1 MASVTSNSPLPPSVE
16 AAYYRK
22 CIQLKRRIN
31 EIEESNDAVRLRK
44 ARVER
49 AILKLRLERT
59 FLLEQI
65 ESRMANNVDE
75 SDDSESPPP
84 TVRAIHTSPQH
95 PPPPAT
101 RTRPPHSARRNCT
114 LCHATHSL
122 TPLKPQDKPLRSKRG
137 HRKATPPAS
146 SAPPSQQPT
155 PAHAHT
161 AAARPGTP
169 SAAAPSASG
178 AAGAPTSPD
187 DARPPNGD
195 AARSVSPAA
204 QAEGPR
210 VNGPGAEEE
219 AAGEDTEMGEAGGL
233 QEEGGFEGGNRG

>member
-84 TVRAIHTSPQH
+84 TVREAHTSRQHPTALVIHTRPH
-95 PPPPAT
+95 PRGASAPRSTLKALTNAPPAARQAAT
-101 RTRPPHSARRNCT
+101 LEARPPQSHAAGVQRARLAAADAGARARGAAPR
-114 LCHATHSL
+114 HAERGRALDGRRRRRRRPRAALPRRRPPAQRPSR
-122 TPLKPQDKPLRSKRG
+122 PQRVAARGPRAPARQWPACRGGGGARRG
-137 HRKATPPAS
+137 HR
-146 SAPPSQQPT
+146 
-155 PAHAHT
+155 
-161 AAARPGTP
+161 
-169 SAAAPSASG
+169 
-178 AAGAPTSPD
+178 D
-187 DARPPNGD
+187 
-195 AARSVSPAA
+195 
-204 QAEGPR
+204 
-210 VNGPGAEEE
+210 
-219 AAGEDTEMGEAGGL
+219 GG
-233 QEEGGFEGGNRG
+233 GGWVA